1 MNTVQ
6 KIINLNATIDRFE
19 KKIDELIDERKTTTS
34 SKQKDYVSNSKRE
47 TIMNKDEK
55 NKQGNNLINEL
66 DNIINSMKSIGFS
79 AEKASE
85 AAFKL
90 GDFRQ
95 QLEIFSMRFGVNY
108 PLVKKL
114 TAMTQ
119 KAEEQLKQ
127 HQAFAYI

>member
-1 MNTVQ
+1 
-6 KIINLNATIDRFE
+6 
-19 KKIDELIDERKTTTS
+19 
-34 SKQKDYVSNSKRE
+34 
-47 TIMNKDEK
+47 MNKDEK

-66 DNIINSMKSIGFS
+66 DNIIKSTKSIGFS

-90 GDFRQ
+90 GSFKDQ
-95 QLEIFSMRFGVNY
+95 IEIFSMHFGVDD

-114 TAMTQ
+114 SAMTK

-127 HQAFAYI
+127 HHSSVYI